1 MKIISLL
8 TLFIMSFVSEA
19 QLPSIA
25 PGVYN
30 WKDLPVKTSDGRE
43 SRRIFEGTTAQFD
56 YFEIHATTQMKG
68 AVPRPGHANK
78 DIEELLIVKEGKV
91 RMTIN
96 DKSETFGPGSAI
108 IIIPQDMQ
116 ALENVGDGPLTYYV
130 MMYRFKKPMN
140 LERGK
145 SSGGSMMINAENLKF
160 KPNERGGVTS
170 YVERPTAVTENLEF
184 HVTTLTKKGPS
195 HNPHSHID
203 TEIILMIEGD
213 TEMNIDQKMYK
224 GTAGDLYF
232 INSELFHGISNAS
245 ETVPCRYFAI
255 RWR

>member
-1 MKIISLL
+1 MKIICAPILL
-8 TLFIMSFVSEA
+8 VMSFVSEA
-19 QLPSIA
+19 QLPEIA
-25 PGVYN
+25 PGVYH
-30 WKDLPVKTSDGRE
+30 WKDLPVRTSEGRE
-43 SRRIFEGTTAQFD
+43 GRRIFEGTSAQFD

-68 AVPRPGHANK
+68 TAPRPAHANK
-78 DIEELLIVKEGKV
+78 DIEELLIVKEGKLK
-91 RMTIN
+91 MTIN
-96 DKSETFGPGSAI
+96 GKSEVLGPGSAI
-108 IIIPQDMQ
+108 IIMPQDMQ
-116 ALENVGDGPLTYYV
+116 QAENAGDGPLTYYV
-130 MMYRFKKPMN
+130 MMYRFKKSMD

-145 SSGGSMMINAENLKF
+145 SSGGSIMTNPEGLKF

-170 YVERPTAVTENLEF
+170 YVERPTAMCENLEF
-184 HVTTLTKKGPS
+184 HVTTLDKKGPS
-195 HNPHSHID
+195 HNPHTHID